1 MTNNIRKIIGWV
13 LALLVLIV
21 IMRFAFKLGFI
32 VIIFGIGFYLGYRY
46 KASKTT
52 NI

>member
-46 KASKTT
+46 KANKTT